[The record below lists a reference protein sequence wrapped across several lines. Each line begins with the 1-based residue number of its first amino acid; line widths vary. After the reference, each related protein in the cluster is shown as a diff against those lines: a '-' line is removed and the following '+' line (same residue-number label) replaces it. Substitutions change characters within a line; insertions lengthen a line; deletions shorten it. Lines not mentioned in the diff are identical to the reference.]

1 MIISIPPVEAVRFF
15 DISQE
20 NCSAQPVVDGGD
32 AADPT
37 LNAARLGLQMICS
50 RYQRW
55 RIGKRGE

>member
-20 NCSAQPVVDGGD
+20 NCSAQPIVDGGD

-37 LNAARLGLQMICS
+37 LNAARLELGWDF
-50 RYQRW
+50 R
-55 RIGKRGE
+55 